1 MTRFHKQSLSEDELL
16 DLARRYGALVM
27 GCLLLLLMM
36 GYALRASRLA
46 EFPPGVSRDEATNVV
61 DIAIVAQ
68 TGRIPF
74 YQDIERPEP
83 FNRLYGAIASIL
95 FGNTIFAFRYTSVLW
110 GMLSLAA
117 VYWTSQQC
125 FADQPK
131 QLRQLIGVVAVAS
144 LVVALGHIAINRSI
158 YRAVP
163 LIIFVAV
170 AAGFTCRAFRTCRR
184 REYVLSGLFLAFG
197 FYTYSTGMVVP
208 FAYLPLVL
216 QLAIFRRR
224 RWRQWLPGLL
234 MVALV
239 LFILTLPISI
249 LLITQPQAILARA
262 IDVGVGSPVDYA
274 GRLETMIAQFLTE
287 GDENPQYNIANA
299 ALVAPVFVPLFL
311 VGVATLLLR
320 IKQPAS
326 VLILGLLVTSAIPT
340 FLTNEIT
347 HGLRIYGAYA
357 VIPLVTGAGIILP
370 LNFFARFSR
379 SRWRLPLS
387 VLAAIM
393 ALALYGAV
401 SAQRVY
407 VDFWTN
413 ADTNWRRW
421 RVHGL
426 ELSHNEWFFR
436 ADRKRLADW
445 IADQSS
451 PLLIPQSDLNDALM
465 RALLLADYP
474 NVQAALSEYPLPADT
489 QLIIPWSLEQG
500 GFPDYTAHLALLQG
514 DSIRLLPPLTSDASR
529 RLYLDGIDT
538 FSLGNPGSN
547 IPVIAR
553 VQALP
558 PGWHP
563 DYAQPS
569 LSGTPLARFNDELE
583 IRALYGPM
591 TIPGVG
597 DYTFTVDWSVMRPVS
612 HEYGGFM
619 QILSSDWDVIAGE
632 DSHLLRWLYPTI
644 AWQEGEIVS
653 KSFTL
658 SIDQPLRPGAY
669 RLVAGSWYI
678 NGGKLPA
685 ESFVGQATGNIASIA
700 WLKAP
705 QEHEQTIPLNAVP
718 IDAVFAEQFQLQ
730 HVSAEREDENVLLI
744 NLYWKALASRPP
756 IDATVFV
763 HAVDENGSM
772 VAQSDKR
779 PSDGRYPTFIWD
791 EGELVATGHRLEL
804 PRLEG
809 IQLVAGMYTQPDF
822 VRLPAWSKGERLP
835 EDVANLGE
843 LVSLLA
849 ESAG

>member
-1 MTRFHKQSLSEDELL
+1 MTRFHKQSRSEDELL
-16 DLARRYGALVM
+16 DLARPFGTLIM
-27 GCLLLLLMM
+27 GCLLLLTMM

-46 EFPPGVSRDEATNVV
+46 DFPPGVSRDEATNVV

-110 GMLSLAA
+110 GMLSLPA

-144 LVVALGHIAINRSI
+144 LVVALGHISINRSI

-163 LIIFVAV
+163 LIIFVAF
-170 AAGFTCRAFRTCRR
+170 AAGFTCRALERCRR
-184 REYVLSGLFLAFG
+184 RDYVLSGLFLAFG

-208 FAYLPLVL
+208 FVYLPLVL
-216 QLAIFRRR
+216 QLVVFRRR
-224 RWRQWLPGLL
+224 RWRQWLPGLVI
-234 MVALV
+234 VALV
-239 LFILTLPISI
+239 LFVLTLPISI

-262 IDVGVGSPVDYA
+262 IDVGVGEPVDYG
-274 GRLETMIAQFLTE
+274 GRLESMIAQFLTE

-299 ALVAPVFVPLFL
+299 ALVTPVFVPLFL
-311 VGVATLLLR
+311 VGVVTLLLR

-347 HGLRIYGAYA
+347 HGLRIYGAFA
-357 VIPLVTGAGIILP
+357 AIPLVTGACIILP
-370 LNFFARFSR
+370 FNFLERFSQ

-387 VLAAIM
+387 VLAATM
-393 ALALYGAV
+393 ALALYSAV

-413 ADTNWRRW
+413 ADTNWRQW

-436 ADRKRLADW
+436 ADRRRLVDW
-445 IADQSS
+445 IADQPS
-451 PLLIPQSDLNDALM
+451 PLLIPRSDLDDALM
-465 RALLLADYP
+465 RALLMADFP
-474 NVQAALSEYPLPADT
+474 DVKAATSELPVPADT
-489 QLIIPWSLEQG
+489 QLVIPWSLEQG
-500 GFPDYTAHLALLQG
+500 GFPDHTAHLALLQG
-514 DSIRLLPPLTSDASR
+514 DSILLLPPLTSDASR

-538 FSLGNPGSN
+538 LSLVNPGSN

-558 PGWHP
+558 AGWHP

-569 LSGTPLARFNDELE
+569 ARGTPLARFNDELE

-591 TIPGVG
+591 TLDIVG
-597 DYTFTVDWSVMRPVS
+597 DYTFTLDWSVMRPVS

-619 QILSSDWDVIAGE
+619 QILSSDWDVIAGV
-632 DSHLLRWLYPTI
+632 DSHILRWLYPTI
-644 AWQEGEIVS
+644 AWRKGEMVS
-653 KSFTL
+653 QSFTL
-658 SIDQPLRPGAY
+658 FIDQPLRPGAY

-678 NGGKLPA
+678 NSGKLPA
-685 ESFVGQATGNIASIA
+685 ESFVGQATGSIASIA
-700 WLKAP
+700 WLKVP
-705 QEHEQTIPLNAVP
+705 QEQELTVPANAVP
-718 IDAVFAEQFQLQ
+718 IDTVFAEEFQLQ
-730 HVSAEREDENVLLI
+730 FVSAEHADENGLLI

-779 PSDGRYPTFIWD
+779 PHDGRYPTFIWD
-791 EGELVATGHRLEL
+791 EGELVATSHRLEL
-804 PRLEG
+804 PHVEG
-809 IQLVAGMYTQPDF
+809 IQLIAGMYTQPDY
-822 VRLPAWSKGERLP
+822 VRLPARSGGERLP
-835 EDVANLGE
+835 DDVAKLGE